1 MTPSDRTIRV
11 VVADDQELVRSG
23 FAMIVDAQPDLAVVG
38 EAADGEEAVAVARDM
53 RADVVLM
60 DVRMPRL
67 DGIEATRRLAGPD
80 VAEPVKVVILT
91 TFDLDEYVF
100 AALKAGASG
109 FLLKDLRRDDLVHA
123 IRVVAGGEALLAPS
137 VTRRLIEDYA
147 RRPGSSAGPA
157 STAAAGLDRLTPRE
171 QEVLQLIGE
180 GANNAEIGAALIVG
194 EATVKTHV
202 GRVLMK
208 LGLRDRVQAVIY
220 AYEAGLVAP
229 GGQGP
234 GAGGPGAAGPTR
246 GGRG

>member
-1 MTPSDRTIRV
+1 MTEGPGGPIRV

-23 FAMIVDAQPDLAVVG
+23 FGMIVDAQPDLEVVG
-38 EAADGEEAVAVARDM
+38 EAADGEEAVAVARRE

-80 VAEPVKVVILT
+80 VPDPVKVVILT

-100 AALKAGASG
+100 EALRAGASG

-123 IRVVAGGEALLAPS
+123 IRVVAAGEALLAPS
-137 VTRRLIEDYA
+137 VTRRLIEDFSHRPVPGA
-147 RRPGSSAGPA
+147 RTRLSA
-157 STAAAGLDRLTPRE
+157 LTPRE
-171 QEVLQLIGE
+171 QEVLELIGR
-180 GANNAEIGAALIVG
+180 GCNNAEIGETLFVG

-220 AYEAGLVAP
+220 AYEAGLVGP
-229 GGQGP
+229 GGPTP
-234 GAGGPGAAGPTR
+234 GGGG
-246 GGRG
+246 